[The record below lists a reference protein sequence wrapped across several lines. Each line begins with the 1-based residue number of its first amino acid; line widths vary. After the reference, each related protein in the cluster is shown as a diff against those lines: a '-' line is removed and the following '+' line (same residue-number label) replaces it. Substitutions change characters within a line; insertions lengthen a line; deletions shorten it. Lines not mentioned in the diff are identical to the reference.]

1 MANLRGVGIRPISVS
16 DLESLHI
23 DSVNGKNS
31 PAPHRAASMP
41 VPNYFLGRDLV
52 HMARKTSIA
61 RQTTEPG
68 LFYCTGSDGRTGF
81 PARVVLG
88 WSSPFL
94 WGRSR

>member
-31 PAPHRAASMP
+31 RAPHRAASMP